1 MPYLLPP
8 KYLTTVEILS
18 LNLMIAYVQFSHS
31 LLIRLAI
38 IADLSIM
45 NNTSLDVFAKGP
57 NYCEPQFI
65 NWKRNF
71 KLLMNPVEYYVRQ
84 WAKREKEDIDTLVK
98 YVKSVRSL
106 IQIRRNNSMVQWAIV
121 QHRSV
126 KTLMLPKTCLT
137 SMTNMLP
144 SNIVCVLKSHYI
156 DCLIKELG
164 IDNYLVNL
172 TYTATTLTK
181 EEIMYN
187 HRAVWCL
194 FGIWTKDEEL
204 NLPSLYW
211 IPKSRKSSYKQR

>member
-8 KYLTTVEILS
+8 KYLTTVEISS

-106 IQIRRNNSMVQWAIV
+106 IQIRRNNSMVQ
-121 QHRSV
+121 
-126 KTLMLPKTCLT
+126 
-137 SMTNMLP
+137 
-144 SNIVCVLKSHYI
+144 
-156 DCLIKELG
+156 
-164 IDNYLVNL
+164 
-172 TYTATTLTK
+172 
-181 EEIMYN
+181 
-187 HRAVWCL
+187 
-194 FGIWTKDEEL
+194 
-204 NLPSLYW
+204 
-211 IPKSRKSSYKQR
+211 